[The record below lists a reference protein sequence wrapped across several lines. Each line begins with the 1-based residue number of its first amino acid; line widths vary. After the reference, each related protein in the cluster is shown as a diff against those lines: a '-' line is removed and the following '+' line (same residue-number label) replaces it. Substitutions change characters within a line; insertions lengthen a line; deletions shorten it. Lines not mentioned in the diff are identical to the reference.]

1 MIHLDE
7 KFTYFMRSV
16 HLDAQPN
23 HARNVYLTLS
33 GIHDFVQQ
41 VARYDSLIK
50 EKINQSI

>member
-33 GIHDFVQQ
+33 GIHDFVCS
-41 VARYDSLIK
+41 VHLDARPNHAQNAI
-50 EKINQSI
+50 